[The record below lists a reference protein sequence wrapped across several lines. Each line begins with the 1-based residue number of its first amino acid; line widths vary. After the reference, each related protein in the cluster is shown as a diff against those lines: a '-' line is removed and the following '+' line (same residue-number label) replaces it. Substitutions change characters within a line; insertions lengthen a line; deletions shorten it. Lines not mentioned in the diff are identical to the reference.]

1 MEKENIS
8 DDLFSHG
15 ESSDPESDVDQ
26 IGPISYQHYKDI
38 KSRGRDSTQTYV
50 LQTSD
55 PSSTDE
61 EDVPLTSGGKRVRQK
76 VKGKQPAKRNKTT
89 SATTKTAQAK
99 AKTPKATPKTTKA
112 KPKTSKARPKTTSAS
127 TASTTPVISPSG
139 TSNPPAMPMASTT
152 LAPTISPS
160 GTSNPGV
167 VSMASETPPARIPQ
181 GLLQLIINVKF
192 MYFYAL

>member
-15 ESSDPESDVDQ
+15 ELSDPESDVDQ

-38 KSRGRDSTQTYV
+38 KSRGGDSTQTYV

-76 VKGKQPAKRNKTT
+76 VKGKQPAKR
-89 SATTKTAQAK
+89 S
-99 AKTPKATPKTTKA
+99 
-112 KPKTSKARPKTTSAS
+112 KTS
-127 TASTTPVISPSG
+127 
-139 TSNPPAMPMASTT
+139 
-152 LAPTISPS
+152 
-160 GTSNPGV
+160 
-167 VSMASETPPARIPQ
+167 
-181 GLLQLIINVKF
+181 
-192 MYFYAL
+192 